1 MARLAPL
8 HLASFVMGAWFYM
21 TAVGNF
27 VAGKIGEA
35 TGGEGGEMS
44 KELVLAIYS
53 KIGWV
58 AIGVSIVVLGLSPIV
73 KRWMHLDTLED
84 PNVGDDLAGQAEAGE
99 PQIAG
104 VHPATT

>member
-1 MARLAPL
+1 
-8 HLASFVMGAWFYM
+8 MGAWFYM

-44 KELVLAIYS
+44 QDLVLAIYS

-58 AIGVSIVVLGLSPIV
+58 AIGVSVVVLLLSPLV
-73 KRWMHLDTLED
+73 KRWMHLDTLRD
-84 PNVGDDLAGQAEAGE
+84 DDVGDDLLGRQQAGLEAQE
-99 PQIAG
+99 AG
-104 VHPATT
+104 VHPQTQG

>member
-1 MARLAPL
+1 MLFRSPL

-44 KELVLAIYS
+44 KELTLTIYS
-53 KIGWV
+53 KIGWT
-58 AIGVSIVVLGLSPIV
+58 AIGISVLVLLISPIV

-84 PNVGDDLAGQAEAGE
+84 RSPGDE
-99 PQIAG
+99 PA
-104 VHPATT
+104 A

>member
-1 MARLAPL
+1 
-8 HLASFVMGAWFYM
+8 
-21 TAVGNF
+21 
-27 VAGKIGEA
+27 
-35 TGGEGGEMS
+35 MS